1 MQSDFWAGLLEVQ
14 RQQHLVSAIATLQF
28 AKERLSH
35 LFADL
40 DHPGCTGLPR

>member
-1 MQSDFWAGLLEVQ
+1 MQSDFWAGWLEVH
-14 RQQHLVSAIATLQF
+14 RQQHLVSVTSQF

-40 DHPGCTGLPR
+40 DHPGCTGLLR